1 MPFHISSEKNLKPE
15 DQGRV
20 VKIQFLLLLFFLTK
34 HLFTKF
40 DQNFEQLLSP
50 TVPLSRIFNKPRIK
64 AEKLLTLV

>member
-1 MPFHISSEKNLKPE
+1 MTFNISSEKNLKPE

-20 VKIQFLLLLFFLTK
+20 VKIQFLPLLFFLIK

-50 TVPLSRIFNKPRIK
+50 TKSHF
-64 AEKLLTLV
+64 